1 MFSFVKISTEHFGQ
15 DALSRSKVFR
25 TKLLAFLVIYTSAGF
40 LPTITVIYAWFQ
52 QKGYWQMGSFV
63 YHALSTRMPKIAVFF
78 GMLFNEWHFSYVC
91 GTFYFSFHISLA
103 FMHTFKTTMVKT
115 MEMDNKA
122 GQRPLKLLQ
131 EQMLI
136 YSKLRIVTTLY
147 NDVYGKLY
155 VPSLKAILGIML
167 VQSVFI
173 SVRLS
178 GTGGTSGMLVTTFGI
193 AGVVISIVV
202 IPLFVGFMAMVNEYS
217 KRFLGFLR
225 KRGHGELGRRLVR
238 SYRIEAVRSGG
249 MYTIEKLTCLT
260 VLGLISNLCGSVLI
274 SIKL

>member
-1 MFSFVKISTEHFGQ
+1 M
-15 DALSRSKVFR
+15 
-25 TKLLAFLVIYTSAGF
+25 
-40 LPTITVIYAWFQ
+40 IYAWFQ
-52 QKGYWQMGSFV
+52 QQGYWQMGSFV
-63 YHALSTRMPKIAVFF
+63 YHALSQTMPNIAVLL
-78 GMLFNEWHFSYVC
+78 GMLFNEWHFSYIC
-91 GTFYFSFHISLA
+91 GTFYFSFYINLA
-103 FMHTFKTTMVKT
+103 FMHTFKAAIVKM
-115 MEMDNKA
+115 MEMENKV
-122 GQRPLKLLQ
+122 GQRSLKLLQ
-131 EQMLI
+131 EQLLI

-178 GTGGTSGMLVTTFGI
+178 GLGGASGMLVTMFGI

-202 IPLFVGFMAMVNEYS
+202 IPLFVGFMAMVNEFS
-217 KRFLGFLR
+217 KRFLRYLR
-225 KRGHGELGRRLVR
+225 KRGHFHGEIGRRLVR
-238 SYRIEAVRSGG
+238 SYRIQAVRSGG